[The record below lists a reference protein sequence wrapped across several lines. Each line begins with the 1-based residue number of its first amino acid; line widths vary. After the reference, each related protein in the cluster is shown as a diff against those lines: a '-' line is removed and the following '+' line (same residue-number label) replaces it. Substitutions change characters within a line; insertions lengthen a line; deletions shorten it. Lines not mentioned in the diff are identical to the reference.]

1 MATFK
6 NTNINDTGL
15 LQLPSGNTAQRP
27 ASPLAGMIRYNTS
40 IQDTEYYDGSGWRSI
55 SETNPEASGGDI
67 IDTEIAGVAY
77 RIHMFKSTGNSTFT
91 VTKGGEVEYLIV
103 AGGGGGGND
112 HGGGGGA
119 GGLLQGVTNVTAQ
132 AYTIAVGAG
141 GTGSPAVRSAASG
154 PGANGGNSTAFGLTA
169 IGGGGGGG
177 GSAASSTNGQTGGSG
192 GGGSGYGNPRLAGA
206 GTAGQGNNGGGGGA
220 GNAPDYQGS
229 GGGGAGSVG
238 RNGSSTAINPDGG
251 QGIVSSITGTN
262 TYFAGGGGGCSGY
275 DTLGTFGYGGNG
287 GGGNGAT
294 GGAATG
300 GTRPAENG
308 QPNTGGG
315 GGGAN
320 RHAAGGPRHT
330 AQSVGPAGSGGSG
343 IVIIR
348 YRKNKNITEA
358 PNVIKSSLP
367 SASGF
372 TTKNPAKSAKQ
383 ITDLGLPNGW
393 YWVDLSGPKLVY
405 VNTKFSGG
413 GWYLIT
419 QNRTGNGGI
428 GTINYVDAIDSKQ
441 FYKTQYGLET
451 TLVKE
456 RDLGT
461 FNLWTGMKLW
471 EEMTGGKGTGGQVA
485 QVVYTSPTDLD
496 GLNTKRATWSYS
508 SFSERY
514 AFQGATGV
522 SSNSNNPGLYGYHA
536 ANGYNLT
543 THDRDQDA
551 SGGNCANNYGGHPM
565 WFGACWSGNVW
576 GSTAGGYADAYFWD
590 GSGSDYFNYGAV
602 YVRAL

>member
-27 ASPLAGMIRYNTS
+27 SSPQAGMIRYNTS

-55 SETNPEASGGDI
+55 SEVNPEASGGEI

-77 RIHMFKSTGNSTFT
+77 RIHMFKSSSTFT
-91 VTKGGEVEYLIV
+91 VTKGGEVDYLIV
-103 AGGGGGGND
+103 AGGGGGGSSPTNNND
-112 HGGGGGA
+112 GCGGGGA

-132 AYTIAVGAG
+132 AYTITVGAG
-141 GTGSPAVRSAASG
+141 GAGVNSSLT
-154 PGANGGNSTAFGLTA
+154 PGGDGGNSSAFSQTA
-169 IGGGGGGG
+169 IGGGGGATQNTAGR
-177 GSAASSTNGQTGGSG
+177 NGGSG
-192 GGGSGYGNPRLAGA
+192 GGAGNGGGSGPYAGGA
-206 GTAGQGNNGGGGGA
+206 GTSGQGNAGGIITTGGD
-220 GNAPDYQGS
+220 NWVGS

-238 RNGSSTAINPDGG
+238 ISGD
-251 QGIVSSITGTN
+251 QGIHRQGEGGHGLVSSITGTN
-262 TYFAGGGGGCSGY
+262 TFYAGGGGGGAAGGR
-275 DTLGTFGYGGNG
+275 LGG
-287 GGGNGAT
+287 GGGNSGYPPPRGGLGGGGDGGYEA
-294 GGAATG
+294 GKAPNGAA
-300 GTRPAENG
+300 
-308 QPNTGGG
+308 NTGGG
-315 GGGAN
+315 GGGATGN
-320 RHAAGGPRHT
+320 TNAWGGD
-330 AQSVGPAGSGGSG
+330 GGSG

-405 VNTKFSGG
+405 VNTKYSGG

-419 QNRTGNGGI
+419 QNRRGNGGI

-441 FYKTQYGLET
+441 YYKDEFGLST
-451 TLVKE
+451 SQLRE

-471 EEMTGGKGTGGQVA
+471 EEMTGGKGTGGQIA

-496 GLNTKRATWSYS
+496 GPNTKRATWSYS
-508 SFSERY
+508 GFSERY

-543 THDRDQDA
+543 AHDRDQDGYGA
-551 SGGNCANNYGGHPM
+551 NCSNLYGGHPM
-565 WFGACWSGNVW
+565 WFGACWSGNIW
-576 GSTAGGYADAYFWD
+576 GSTSGNYADAYFWNS
-590 GSGSDYFNYGAV
+590 SGGDNHNYGAT
-602 YVRAL
+602 YVRVPL